1 MTQPMGMTDFFAME
15 AGEYLERL
23 DAVVSSS
30 QTPSADEFVRFAR
43 ALRGSALMANQTAIA
58 AASAGLEAFARA
70 VGEGRRAWDPGTKQI
85 AIRSVDDLKIL
96 VRKVGSDWTPDDD
109 AKARAIAVELHQTV
123 GGEGRPPTA
132 TQPAVRAIDAG
143 PDAGA
148 RAFVAREGAAVASAL
163 DRAATV
169 LGQNPLAHDQ
179 LQSVLRAMQPLRGLA
194 GLADL
199 PPMPDLLDGVERA
212 IGEITRS
219 RTPVSEAGA
228 IFGAAA
234 AALTRATKEVAATG
248 KPAADSHEMTEFAQ
262 RLQAIVDEEGDVV
275 AIDSL
280 FHEDDGPHI
289 VQAGKK
295 SALPGTLS
303 RVELV
308 AHGEHLRQAA
318 DSLDKAET
326 NTQRELRAH
335 ALAATFRAL
344 AGAGGSR
351 MAAAA
356 AEFASAARDAVTRG
370 TAVRQATDFAV
381 LLRKAGMVLS
391 APADREDAELAS
403 RLSDL
408 TSRLRDLET
417 GAPTPP
423 AEVPTP
429 APAPAPPTPEPQA
442 APPAPTVAAPAPAP
456 PSPSGP
462 AADETPDLVGSLLRY
477 DRYVAELGLDNPSLD
492 EFLAGPP
499 ADPGAA
505 TAAPAPAAP
514 AGSDD
519 TATVGIETLC
529 YSGPNAFERALSLRE
544 SVRAALADPSADRRR
559 VQDLIEE
566 IFDLVQ
572 LGLPAAS

>member
-1 MTQPMGMTDFFAME
+1 
-15 AGEYLERL
+15 
-23 DAVVSSS
+23 
-30 QTPSADEFVRFAR
+30 
-43 ALRGSALMANQTAIA
+43 
-58 AASAGLEAFARA
+58 
-70 VGEGRRAWDPGTKQI
+70 
-85 AIRSVDDLKIL
+85 
-96 VRKVGSDWTPDDD
+96 
-109 AKARAIAVELHQTV
+109 
-123 GGEGRPPTA
+123 
-132 TQPAVRAIDAG
+132 
-143 PDAGA
+143 
-148 RAFVAREGAAVASAL
+148 
-163 DRAATV
+163 
-169 LGQNPLAHDQ
+169 
-179 LQSVLRAMQPLRGLA
+179 MQPLRGLA

-199 PPMPDLLDGVERA
+199 PPMPDLLDEVERA

-262 RLQAIVDEEGDVV
+262 RLQVIVDEEGDIV

-318 DSLDKAET
+318 DGLDKAET

-370 TAVRQATDFAV
+370 TAVRQATGFAV
-381 LLRKAGMVLS
+381 LLRRAGMVLS

-417 GAPTPP
+417 GAPTPA
-423 AEVPTP
+423 AELP
-429 APAPAPPTPEPQA
+429 APA
-442 APPAPTVAAPAPAP
+442 
-456 PSPSGP
+456 P

-477 DRYVAELGLDNPSLD
+477 DRYVAALGLDNPSLD
-492 EFLAGPP
+492 EFLSGPP
-499 ADPGAA
+499 ADRGAA

-519 TATVGIETLC
+519 TAIVGIETLC
-529 YSGPNAFERALSLRE
+529 HSGPNAFERALSLRE